1 MAGRWCWGISEWF
14 PERALYSVAEG
25 LKEVCT
31 ALKGVCTACTGKC
44 TEWKH
49 YRPTP
54 NVTRCTS
61 QRVGGPAC
69 TLRVQT
75 YTSVRPHWI
84 HRSPRCK
91 WGNSSLFQS
100 NIKHQH
106 KKIAVLNH
114 EICPQKLILHNCW
127 ACSRGWIH
135 FKSKPRVFVQ
145 QALLF
150 NSWTKWTLQG
160 ALTAILGKRCS
171 CSFGQFPQ
179 TWKKRPS

>member
-54 NVTRCTS
+54 NVTRCTTN
-61 QRVGGPAC
+61 VWAGPRAHREC
-69 TLRVQT
+69 KLTPAF
-75 YTSVRPHWI
+75 VRTGFIALLDANGEI
-84 HRSPRCK
+84 HPS
-91 WGNSSLFQS
+91 S
-100 NIKHQH
+100 NINHQH
-106 KKIAVLNH
+106 QKIAVLNH
-114 EICPQKLILHNCW
+114 EICPQNLALHNCW